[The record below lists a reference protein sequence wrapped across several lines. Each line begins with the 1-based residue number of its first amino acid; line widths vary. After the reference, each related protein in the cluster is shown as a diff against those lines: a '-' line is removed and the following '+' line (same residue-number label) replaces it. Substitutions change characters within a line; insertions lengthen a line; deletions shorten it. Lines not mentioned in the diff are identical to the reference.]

1 MLLNFKN
8 TRCRETINKQLMMK
22 FNDILDQYCKEV
34 FNEGFFIYI
43 WSTLLKKKIYVSL
56 YISQQKY
63 LLSERLTGFKK
74 LRIVPVFEPAC
85 KIV

>member
-1 MLLNFKN
+1 
-8 TRCRETINKQLMMK
+8 MMK

-34 FNEGFFIYI
+34 FNEGFFIYEVLY
-43 WSTLLKKKIYVSL
+43 WKKKIYVSL
-56 YISQQKY
+56 YIFQQKY
-63 LLSERLTGFKK
+63 LPSERLTGFKK

>member
-34 FNEGFFIYI
+34 FNEGFFICE
-43 WSTLLKKKIYVSL
+43 VL
-56 YISQQKY
+56 Y
-63 LLSERLTGFKK
+63 
-74 LRIVPVFEPAC
+74 
-85 KIV
+85 

>member
-34 FNEGFFIYI
+34 FNEGFFIYEVLY
-43 WSTLLKKKIYVSL
+43 WKK
-56 YISQQKY
+56 
-63 LLSERLTGFKK
+63 
-74 LRIVPVFEPAC
+74 
-85 KIV
+85 